1 MPLSKITNP
10 FLDPAGSARSNVYSP
25 AANTIAIT
33 TSALERVRVDSSGNM
48 GIGTSSPSGRLHV
61 STTSA
66 DAEVRCATTTANYA
80 TFRVKNSTN
89 DYSMQIR
96 TDQSNAWTLR
106 DETAGLNR
114 VLVDTSGRVLMPYQP
129 AFSVQKSTGVSAGNV
144 IAYDTVISN
153 VGGHYSTSTG
163 RFTSPVAG
171 IFLFYCTWT
180 CDRTTTTGDYYC
192 DMRKNGT
199 AFLRIYTNGHSDA
212 NAHPTQSGQFVFSL
226 AVGDYVDI
234 YFANGAT
241 GTHANS
247 IHNVFGGHLIG

>member
-1 MPLSKITNP
+1 MPLSTITNP

-25 AANTIAIT
+25 SANTIGIV
-33 TSALERVRVDSSGNM
+33 TSGIDRVRVDSSGN
-48 GIGTSSPSGRLHV
+48 IGVGTTSPAGRLHV

-80 TFRVKNSTN
+80 SFRVKNSTN

-114 VLVDTSGRVLMPYQP
+114 VLVDTSGRVLMPYQIMFSAQRSSGVTAP
-129 AFSVQKSTGVSAGNV
+129 AV
-144 IAYDTVISN
+144 IPFDTIVTN

-171 IFLFYCTWT
+171 IFLFYTT
-180 CDRTTTTGDYYC
+180 YTLDRTTNTGDIYC
-192 DMRKNGT
+192 DIRKNGSI
-199 AFLRIYTNGHSDA
+199 FLRVYTNGHSDA
-212 NAHPTQSGQFVFSL
+212 SAHPTQSGEIIL
-226 AVGDYVDI
+226 PMAIGDYVDV
-234 YFANGAT
+234 YYANGPS
-241 GTHANS
+241 GIHANS